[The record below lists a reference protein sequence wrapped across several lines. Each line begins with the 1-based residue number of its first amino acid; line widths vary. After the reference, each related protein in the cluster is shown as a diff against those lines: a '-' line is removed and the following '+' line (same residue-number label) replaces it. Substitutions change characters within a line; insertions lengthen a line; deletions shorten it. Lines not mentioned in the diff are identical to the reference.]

1 MEQLK
6 QTVAAQNAQPD
17 YEEQVAL
24 LEKSYELAAKYMP
37 GNGGKRMDSRPE
49 DEEAGRDGNMRPFPS
64 GWSPLPWFHRCRNR
78 SGIPCH

>member
-6 QTVAAQNAQPD
+6 QTVAAQNAQPG

-37 GNGGKRMDSRPE
+37 GNGGKGWTAARRMKKP
-49 DEEAGRDGNMRPFPS
+49 DGMET
-64 GWSPLPWFHRCRNR
+64 
-78 SGIPCH
+78 